1 MAGELSLFLDL
12 FGLICVIVVFSV
24 FVTRSHW
31 FTEALERRFTWK
43 NRTVLIIFFGLLSVY
58 GTLGGVEVLG
68 APLNVRD
75 IGPMAAGLFCGPY
88 VGIGAGIIGGV
99 QRFTMGGP
107 TCLPCSLATVLSGV
121 FAGILYI
128 LLKDRFA
135 GVKIAVAFAVA
146 MESFHMLITIL
157 LVSPPEVAYEIV
169 SRAALPM
176 ILANAI
182 GMFIFS
188 YLVSNILTERKTEGE
203 RNLYRSE
210 VARNKAELDI
220 ASEIQNDFLPKKMP
234 DIPGFSLYAMNTPAK
249 EVGGDFYDFVDCAG
263 GSTGIVIADVSGKGV
278 PAALFM
284 MLSKTLMHASAGW
297 HRSVKRAL
305 ESANNMISGE
315 SESGMFVT
323 LCYSVVDPGSGRIV
337 YANAGHCPP
346 FLLKASGDE
355 FIRLNPTGMA
365 LGVIEENE
373 YGTGEVNVSSG
384 DLIVYFTDGITEA
397 INGDDEEFGEERLKE
412 VILNNRYESPE
423 RIAGSITE
431 SVSSHSSGEL
441 QFDDITLV
449 ILKVL

>member
-12 FGLICVIVVFSV
+12 FGLIAVIVVFSI

-31 FTEALERRFTWK
+31 FTEALERRFNWK
-43 NRTVLIIFFGLLSVY
+43 NRTVLILFFGLLSVY

-75 IGPMAAGLFCGPY
+75 LGPMAGGLFCGPY

-99 QRFTMGGP
+99 QRYAMGGP
-107 TCLPCSLATVLSGV
+107 TCLPCSLATVFSGI
-121 FAGILYI
+121 FAGMLYI

-135 GVKIAVAFAVA
+135 GVKIAVVFAVL

-157 LVSPPEVAYEIV
+157 LVSPPEVAYGIV

-188 YLVSNILTERKTEGE
+188 YLVNNILIEKKTKEERD
-203 RNLYRSE
+203 LYSSE
-210 VARNKAELDI
+210 IARNRAELDI

-234 DIPGFSLYAMNTPAK
+234 DIPGFDLYAMNSPAK
-249 EVGGDFYDFVDCAG
+249 EVGGDFYDFIGCAD

-284 MLSKTLMHASAGW
+284 VLSKTLMHASAGW
-297 HRSVKRAL
+297 HRSVKQVV
-305 ESANNMISGE
+305 ESANNMITGE

-323 LCYSVVDPGSGRIV
+323 LFYSVLNPVSGRIV
-337 YANAGHCPP
+337 YSNAGHCPP
-346 FLLKASGDE
+346 FLLKSSGDE
-355 FIRLNPTGMA
+355 FMRLNPTGMA
-365 LGVIEENE
+365 LGVIEDNE
-373 YGTGEVNVSSG
+373 YGTGEVTVSSG

-397 INGDDEEFGEERLKE
+397 VNGDDEEFGEERLKE
-412 VILNNRYESPE
+412 VILNNRYETPE

-431 SVSSHSSGEL
+431 SVGDHSSGEM
-441 QFDDITLV
+441 QFDDITLIV
-449 ILKVL
+449 LKAL